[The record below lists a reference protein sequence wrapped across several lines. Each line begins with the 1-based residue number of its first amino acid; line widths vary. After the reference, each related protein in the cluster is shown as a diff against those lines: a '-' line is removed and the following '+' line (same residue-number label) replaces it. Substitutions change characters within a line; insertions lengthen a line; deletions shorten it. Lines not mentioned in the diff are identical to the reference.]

1 VLTARTVNRS
11 LSVHKVVLDETDDV
25 GRGAELFR
33 TLRSSLTG
41 PPKWFHRFR
50 SKTGCFT
57 QLGLEGAARILVTV
71 GSTPSRSV
79 SKRIDMTSTIFWLE
93 HHFQISRVQGETQID
108 APKIRSGRFRFI
120 PVVEI
125 TGKIG
130 AWRCVLTGAH
140 LTSKMAQNE
149 RFARFCMVRVQTG

>member
-1 VLTARTVNRS
+1 MNRS

-57 QLGLEGAARILVTV
+57 QLGLEGAARILVIRRFY
-71 GSTPSRSV
+71 PFE
-79 SKRIDMTSTIFWLE
+79 KRFKAYRYDVDDFL
-93 HHFQISRVQGETQID
+93 
-108 APKIRSGRFRFI
+108 A
-120 PVVEI
+120 
-125 TGKIG
+125 
-130 AWRCVLTGAH
+130 
-140 LTSKMAQNE
+140 
-149 RFARFCMVRVQTG
+149 

>member
-1 VLTARTVNRS
+1 MLTTRTVNRS

-25 GRGAELFR
+25 GRAAELFR

-71 GSTPSRSV
+71 GSTLAE
-79 SKRIDMTSTIFWLE
+79 KRFKAYRYDVDDLL
-93 HHFQISRVQGETQID
+93 
-108 APKIRSGRFRFI
+108 A
-120 PVVEI
+120 
-125 TGKIG
+125 
-130 AWRCVLTGAH
+130 
-140 LTSKMAQNE
+140 
-149 RFARFCMVRVQTG
+149 